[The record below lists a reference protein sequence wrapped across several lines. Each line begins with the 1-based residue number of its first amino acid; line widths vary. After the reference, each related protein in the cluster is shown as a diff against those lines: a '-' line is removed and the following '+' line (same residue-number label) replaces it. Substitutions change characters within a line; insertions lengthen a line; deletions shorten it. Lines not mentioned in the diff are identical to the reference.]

1 MGIGKSVASENDAKD
16 QGPTAVSFF
25 DPALKGVRGRV
36 IFQLLRMGELCAW
49 SYGEAV
55 LANDAVCRKC

>member
-1 MGIGKSVASENDAKD
+1 MGTGNSVAPEAKD
-16 QGPTAVSFF
+16 QEGPTAVSFF

>member
-25 DPALKGVRGRV
+25 DPALKGVRGKV
-36 IFQLLRMGELCAW
+36 IFQLFRMGKLCW
-49 SYGEAV
+49 SFDEGI
-55 LANDAVCRKC
+55 LG